1 MNLENSILPNLGRT
15 AKVLDLM
22 IEDKLFAEG
31 IPISKLQFVFLR
43 IISGNNE
50 QPQSNLAE
58 LTGRDKTTFTRNI
71 KTLERKNLVVRTSSS
86 TDKRVKLVCITPKG
100 QELVNKALP
109 FIGEMVAEVEAELSE
124 VERTVFLETLN
135 KIKNKLI
142 EVRIKNNNE

>member
-1 MNLENSILPNLGRT
+1 MNLENSILPNLGQT

-22 IEDKLFAEG
+22 IEDKLYAEG
-31 IPISKLQFVFLR
+31 IPLSKLQFVFLR

-71 KTLERKNLVVRTSSS
+71 KTLERKELVVRIPSS
-86 TDKRVKLVCITPKG
+86 TDKRVKLVCITTKG
-100 QELVNKALP
+100 KELVAKAMP
-109 FIGEMVAEVEAELSE
+109 FIEEMVTEVEAELTDE
-124 VERTVFLETLN
+124 ERSVFLETLN

-142 EVRIKNNNE
+142 EVRTKNNKK